1 MRKSKASALNKVLVL
16 AAAVILAGA
25 FIGCSGKKGAAST
38 EQVVKVGLV
47 GEEMRATWDKTTE
60 ILAAQ
65 GIKLELINFSDYAVP
80 NRALADGEIDLNSF
94 QHNAFLEDE
103 VASHGY
109 KISSVGNTVLF
120 FMGAYS
126 KKIQSLSELKDGDT
140 VVIMNDPTNGGR
152 ALKVLESA
160 GVFTLDSSKG
170 NTPTV
175 RDIVSNPKNIKIV
188 EVEAPLVYR
197 TLDDPLTT
205 AAVSNSTFVVDA
217 GDIPTQAAI
226 YIKDI
231 DDSDKPYIN
240 IIVGRDADR
249 NNELLKKVIAAY
261 QSNAVKA
268 VIENQPPLTGIA
280 LPAW

>member
-1 MRKSKASALNKVLVL
+1 MNKNRAILFTLVVMLVL
-16 AAAVILAGA
+16 A
-25 FIGCSGKKGAAST
+25 GCSGKKGAASP

-47 GEEMRATWDKTTE
+47 GEEMRTTWEKTAE

-65 GIKLELINFSDYAVP
+65 GIKLDLVNFNDYAVP

-103 VASHGY
+103 VASHNY
-109 KISSVGNTVLF
+109 KISSFGNTVVF
-120 FMGAYS
+120 FMGVYS
-126 KKIQSLSELKDGDT
+126 RKLQNLSELKDGDT

-160 GVFTLDSSKG
+160 GVFTIDPSKG
-170 NTPTV
+170 NTPTIK
-175 RDIVSNPKNIKIV
+175 DIISNPKNIKIV
-188 EVEAPLVYR
+188 EVEAPMVYR
-197 TLDDPLTT
+197 TLDDPVTA
-205 AAVSNSTFVVDA
+205 AAVSNSTFVVSA
-217 GDIPTQAAI
+217 GDVPTKEAI
-226 YIKDI
+226 YIKSI

-261 QSNAVKA
+261 QSDAVKA
-268 VIENQPPLTGIA
+268 VVENEPPLAGIA

>member
-1 MRKSKASALNKVLVL
+1 MNRNRIIILALV
-16 AAAVILAGA
+16 VILAGA
-25 FIGCSGKKGAAST
+25 LTGCSGKKGDASP

-47 GEEMRATWDKTTE
+47 GEEMRATWEKTVE
-60 ILAAQ
+60 IMAAQ
-65 GIKLELINFSDYAVP
+65 KIKVELINFNDYIVP

-103 VASHGY
+103 IATHGY
-109 KISSVGNTVLF
+109 KISSFGNTVVF
-120 FMGAYS
+120 FMGVYS
-126 KKIQSLSELKDGDT
+126 RKIKNLNELKDGDT

-175 RDIVSNPKNIKIV
+175 RDIVANPKNIKIV
-188 EVEAPLVYR
+188 EVEAPMVYR
-197 TLDDPLTT
+197 TLDDPLTM
-205 AAVSNSTFVVDA
+205 AAVSNSTFVVSA
-217 GDIPTQAAI
+217 GDVPTREAI
-226 YIKDI
+226 YIKEI
-231 DDSDKPYIN
+231 DDADRPYIN

-249 NNELLKKVIAAY
+249 NNELLRKVIAAY
-261 QSNAVKA
+261 QSDAVKA
-268 VIENQPPLTGIA
+268 VVENEPPLAGVA